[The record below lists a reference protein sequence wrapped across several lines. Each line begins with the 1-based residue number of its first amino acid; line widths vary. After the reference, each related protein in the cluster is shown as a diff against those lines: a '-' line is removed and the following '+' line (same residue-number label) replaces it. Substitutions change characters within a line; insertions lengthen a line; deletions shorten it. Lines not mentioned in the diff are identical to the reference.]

1 MKRFFIDFIVA
12 FLVII
17 LIFGMNK
24 ESNNESIKE
33 DYNSEVNDSNEEIE
47 NVKDYNGNLVN
58 RISYKFNS
66 FIIEVCDFGFEL
78 FKKALKSFL
87 E

>member
-1 MKRFFIDFIVA
+1 MKRFFIDFIIA

-17 LIFGMNK
+17 LVFGMSEETTND
-24 ESNNESIKE
+24 SIND
-33 DYNSEVNDSNEEIE
+33 DYNNEVNDYNEEIE

-66 FIIEVCDFGFEL
+66 FIIDVCDFGFEI

>member
-1 MKRFFIDFIVA
+1 MKRFFIDFVIA

-17 LIFGMNK
+17 LVFGMK
-24 ESNNESIKE
+24 EESNNESLND
-33 DYNSEVNDSNEEIE
+33 DYNSEVNDSKEEIE
-47 NVKDYNGNLVN
+47 NVKDYNGNFVN
-58 RISYKFNS
+58 RISYKFNN